1 MAVHNDRKEWKIIM
15 RYTDFYNMFKDYLN
29 GNQITEM
36 QKMAFKFY
44 KDAHGYNPMRK
55 NQKQVAYGFLQDLFY
70 NMESD
75 ECIDCLVKYGVDY
88 KRAEAFWQSLEW
100 IKGE

>member
-1 MAVHNDRKEWKIIM
+1 MLM
-15 RYTDFYNMFKDYLN
+15 DY
-29 GNQITEM
+29 M
-36 QKMAFKFY
+36 Y
-44 KDAHGYNPMRK
+44 CVDPD
-55 NQKQVAYGFLQDLFY
+55 DLY

>member
-1 MAVHNDRKEWKIIM
+1 MQLQSVSLVRDKKEECGLSGMAVHNNRKEWKIIM
-15 RYTDFYNMFKDYLN
+15 RYTEFYNMFKDYLN

-75 ECIDCLVKYGVDY
+75 ECI
-88 KRAEAFWQSLEW
+88 E
-100 IKGE
+100 

>member
-1 MAVHNDRKEWKIIM
+1 M

-44 KDAHGYNPMRK
+44 KDAHGLY
-55 NQKQVAYGFLQDLFY
+55 VL
-70 NMESD
+70 
-75 ECIDCLVKYGVDY
+75 C
-88 KRAEAFWQSLEW
+88 
-100 IKGE
+100 